1 MERLLTGKWA
11 SLGVMLISGT
21 IVGVFLLYAQGS
33 GLILA
38 RGSSAEIFAVAVSVG
53 VVIGLSHTIWM
64 SRYQTELR
72 RLTAHIDSMASSEA
86 VPAMPG
92 LAMGLDEVVQAVNRL
107 GMKYHDRIEVL
118 TAKRREL
125 EMHLRL
131 AEAERQHALAI
142 LDSIEDAVVV
152 TDAFNEVALAN
163 ATAARV
169 LGFELDEALHRPI
182 ERVVREKNLVDMI
195 KDTRESSMAKHP
207 RHAEYLFDSGSNAK
221 AIYDITLTNM
231 QNQHDADDHHQSAE
245 GVVTVLRDVTKEKQ
259 IAEMKSDFVSNVSHE
274 LKTPLSSIKAYMEM
288 LIDGEAGDEET
299 RAEFYNIIQGETNR
313 LQRLIDNILN
323 ISRIES
329 GVVRV
334 QREYVA
340 IGPLIHEVMDVMQP
354 QARAKDIK
362 LIEHQVPPVYQIFA
376 DRDMLWQATLNLVG
390 NAIKYTLNGGTVEVI
405 VDIDESKRMISVGVK
420 DSGIGIP
427 DDALPHVFNKFYRVI
442 GHKKIAKGTGLG
454 LNLVKH
460 IIETVHNGQ
469 ISVESQVN
477 VGSLFKYS
485 LPMAD
490 NIL

>member
-21 IVGVFLLYAQGS
+21 FVGVFLLYAQGS

-38 RGSSAEIFAVAVSVG
+38 RGSSAELFAVAASVG
-53 VVIGLSHTIWM
+53 VVIGLSHAIWM
-64 SRYQTELR
+64 SRYQTEVK
-72 RLTAHIDSMASSEA
+72 RLTAHIDSMASSDA
-86 VPAMPG
+86 VPALPG

-125 EMHLRL
+125 ELHLRM

-152 TDAFNEVALAN
+152 TDSFNEVALAN

-182 ERVVREKNLVDMI
+182 DRVVREKNLVDMI
-195 KDTRESSMAKHP
+195 KDTRESTMRKHP
-207 RHAEYLFDSGSNAK
+207 RHSEYYLDGVGGK
-221 AIYDITLTNM
+221 TIYDVTLTSMNKH
-231 QNQHDADDHHQSAE
+231 NETEDHHHSTD

-329 GVVRV
+329 GVVKV

-340 IGPLIHEVMDVMQP
+340 VSPLIQEVMDVMQP

-362 LIEHQVPPVYQIFA
+362 LVVENIAPVFQVFA

-390 NAIKYTLNGGTVEVI
+390 NAIKYTLNGGTVEVGAK
-405 VDIDESKRMISVGVK
+405 VDESKRTLSVYVK

-427 DDALPHVFNKFYRVI
+427 EDALPHVFNKFYRVI

-469 ISVESQVN
+469 ISVQSKVN
-477 VGSLFKYS
+477 VGSLFMYT

>member
-21 IVGVFLLYAQGS
+21 FVGVFLLYAQGS
-33 GLILA
+33 GLIMA
-38 RGSSAEIFAVAVSVG
+38 RGSSAELFAVAASVG
-53 VVIGLSHTIWM
+53 VVIGLSHAIWM
-64 SRYQTELR
+64 SRYLSEVK
-72 RLTAHIDSMASSEA
+72 RLTAHIDSMASSDA
-86 VPAMPG
+86 VPALPG

-125 EMHLRL
+125 ELHLRM

-152 TDAFNEVALAN
+152 TDSFNEVALAN

-169 LGFELDEALHRPI
+169 LGFELDEALNRPI
-182 ERVVREKNLVDMI
+182 DRVVREKHLVDMI
-195 KDTRESSMAKHP
+195 KDTRESTLRKHP
-207 RHAEYLFDSGSNAK
+207 RHSEYYFDNAGCRS
-221 AIYDITLTNM
+221 IYDVTLTSMNK
-231 QNQHDADDHHQSAE
+231 HHESDDHSQCNE

-288 LIDGEAGDEET
+288 LIDDEAGDEET

-329 GVVRV
+329 GVVKV

-340 IGPLIHEVMDVMQP
+340 VAPLIQEVMDVMQP

-362 LIEHQVPPVYQIFA
+362 LIVENINPVYQVFA

-390 NAIKYTLNGGTVEVI
+390 NAIKYTLNGGVVEVGAK
-405 VDIDESKRMISVGVK
+405 VDESKRAISFYVK

-427 DDALPHVFNKFYRVI
+427 EDAIAHVFNKFYRVI

-469 ISVESQVN
+469 ISVQSEVN
-477 VGSLFKYS
+477 VGSVFMYT

>member
-11 SLGVMLISGT
+11 SLGVMLFSGT
-21 IVGVFLLYAQGS
+21 FVGVFLLYAQGS

-38 RGSSAEIFAVAVSVG
+38 RGSSAELFAVAASVG
-53 VVIGLSHTIWM
+53 VVIGLSHAIWM
-64 SRYQTELR
+64 SRYQTEVK
-72 RLTAHIDSMASSEA
+72 RLTAHIDSMASSDA
-86 VPAMPG
+86 VPALPG

-125 EMHLRL
+125 ELHLRM

-152 TDAFNEVALAN
+152 TDSFNEVALAN

-182 ERVVREKNLVDMI
+182 DRVVREKNLVDMI
-195 KDTRESSMAKHP
+195 KDTRESAMQRHP
-207 RHAEYLFDSGSNAK
+207 RHSEYYFDNGGGK
-221 AIYDITLTNM
+221 AIYDVTLTNM
-231 QNQHDADDHHQSAE
+231 NKHHEADDHHANAE

-329 GVVRV
+329 GVVKV

-340 IGPLIHEVMDVMQP
+340 IGPLISEVMDVMQP

-362 LIEHQVPPVYQIFA
+362 LVFENIAPVYQIIA
-376 DRDMLWQATLNLVG
+376 DRDMIWQATLNLVG
-390 NAIKYTLNGGTVEVI
+390 NAIKYTLNGGTVEVG
-405 VDIDESKRMISVGVK
+405 VKVDESKRNINVYVK

-427 DDALPHVFNKFYRVI
+427 EEALAHVFNKFYRVI

-469 ISVESQVN
+469 IQVQSEVN
-477 VGSLFKYS
+477 VGSTFMYS

>member
-11 SLGVMLISGT
+11 SLGVMLLSST
-21 IVGVFLLYAQGS
+21 FVGVFLLYAQGS

-38 RGSSAEIFAVAVSVG
+38 NGTLTEIVTVGSSVG
-53 VVIGLSHTIWM
+53 IVIGLFHAIWM
-64 SRYQTELR
+64 SRFQTELR
-72 RLTAHIDSMASSEA
+72 RLTSHIDSMASSDN
-86 VPAMPG
+86 VPALPG
-92 LAMGLDEVVQAVNRL
+92 LGMGFDEVIQAVNRL

-125 EMHLRL
+125 ELHLKM

-169 LGFELDEALHRPI
+169 LGFELDEALHRPVD
-182 ERVVREKNLVDMI
+182 RVVREKKLVNMI
-195 KDTRESSMAKHP
+195 KDTRESTRRQHAKHS
-207 RHAEYLFDSGSNAK
+207 EYYFDSTQGK
-221 AIYDITLTNM
+221 VIYDVTLTNM
-231 QNQHDADDHHQSAE
+231 QQQHKPGDNHQPAE

-329 GVVRV
+329 GVVKV
-334 QREYVA
+334 QREYVP
-340 IGPLIHEVMDVMQP
+340 ISELVHEVMDVMQP
-354 QARAKDIK
+354 QARAKDIR
-362 LIEHQVPPVYQIFA
+362 LIEQPVQPIYQVFA

-390 NAIKYTLNGGTVEVI
+390 NAIKYTLNGGLVEVG
-405 VDIDESKRMISVGVK
+405 VKIDESKRTLNFYVK
-420 DSGIGIP
+420 DSGVGIP
-427 DDALPHVFNKFYRVI
+427 AEALPHVFNKFYRVTS
-442 GHKKIAKGTGLG
+442 HKKIAKGTGLG

-460 IIETVHNGQ
+460 IVETVHNGEVR
-469 ISVESQVN
+469 VESEVN
-477 VGSLFKYS
+477 VGSVFMYT

>member
-1 MERLLTGKWA
+1 MERFLTGKWA

-21 IVGVFLLYAQGS
+21 FVGVFLLYAQGS
-33 GLILA
+33 GLIMA
-38 RGSSAEIFAVAVSVG
+38 RGSSAELFAVAASVG
-53 VVIGLSHTIWM
+53 VVIGLSHAIWM
-64 SRYQTELR
+64 SRYQADVK
-72 RLTAHIDSMASSEA
+72 RLTAHIDSMASSDA
-86 VPAMPG
+86 VPALPG
-92 LAMGLDEVVQAVNRL
+92 LAMGLDEVVQGVNRL
-107 GMKYHDRIEVL
+107 GMKYHDRIEVI

-125 EMHLRL
+125 ELHLRM

-152 TDAFNEVALAN
+152 TDSFNEIAMAN

-182 ERVVREKNLVDMI
+182 DRVVREKNLVDMI
-195 KDTRESSMAKHP
+195 KDTRESSLRKHP
-207 RHAEYLFDSGSNAK
+207 RHSEYYFDSGGGKS
-221 AIYDITLTNM
+221 IYDVTLTSMNK
-231 QNQHDADDHHQSAE
+231 HHESDDHHQSTD

-329 GVVRV
+329 GVVKV

-340 IGPLIHEVMDVMQP
+340 IGPLVQEVMDVMQP
-354 QARAKDIK
+354 QSRAKNIK
-362 LIEHQVPPVYQIFA
+362 LVVENIGPVYQVFA

-390 NAIKYTLNGGTVEVI
+390 NAIKYTLNGGTVEVGAK
-405 VDIDESKRMISVGVK
+405 VDQSKRTINVYVK

-427 DDALPHVFNKFYRVI
+427 EDALPHVFNKFYRVI

-469 ISVESQVN
+469 ISVQSKVN
-477 VGSLFKYS
+477 VGSVFMYT